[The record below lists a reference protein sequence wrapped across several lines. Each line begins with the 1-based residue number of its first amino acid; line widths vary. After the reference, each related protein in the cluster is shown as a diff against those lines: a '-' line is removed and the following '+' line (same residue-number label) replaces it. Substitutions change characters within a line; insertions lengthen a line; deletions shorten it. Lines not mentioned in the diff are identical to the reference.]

1 MSTKDYIEAKNVNK
15 KSRGVVSIYN
25 FEKNIKNL
33 DALIVGISSDFKF
46 KHKSDLY
53 DESDFEILKT
63 LENNNIEANF
73 GDCLV
78 CIPNTESR
86 LAKKEIRYV
95 IGIVLPNWLNG
106 LNRAYYDEVLTL
118 GFSNMNYICSDYK
131 IDKIAISILDEK
143 YPYAVVDK
151 NFLYSL
157 VEISHSFKEVC
168 LLKERFSETLKNPKA
183 LESLYFICDVMNL
196 CKYLIIQRD
205 TGDFSIDIDKIVS
218 CTEENRSVCK
228 CSTDNCLKEMFDI
241 YNDEYCTSYQNYSLN
256 ENVNLI

>member
-1 MSTKDYIEAKNVNK
+1 MSTKDYIEEKNINK
-15 KSRGVVSIYN
+15 KNRGVVSIYN
-25 FEKNIKNL
+25 FEKNVKNL
-33 DALIVGISSDFKF
+33 DALVVGISPDFKF
-46 KHKSDLY
+46 KHKNDLY
-53 DESDFEILKT
+53 DESDFEILETFK
-63 LENNNIEANF
+63 NNNIEAAF

-78 CIPNTESR
+78 CIPNNDSN
-86 LAKKEIRYV
+86 LAKKEIRYI
-95 IGIVLPNWLNG
+95 IGIVLPNWMNG
-106 LNRAYYDEVLTL
+106 LNRAYYDEILTL

-143 YPYAVVDK
+143 YPYPVIDK

-157 VEISHSFKEVC
+157 VEISNSFKEVC
-168 LLKERFSETLKNPKA
+168 LLKERFTETLKNPKA

-241 YNDEYCTSYQNYSLN
+241 YNDEYCTSYQNYIIN